1 MLVHLGE
8 EEYSFPS
15 PALAQLADHTEL
27 HQRGDWRALRAE
39 LEGRGYLRVRGLH
52 LREQVLAARTGLRH
66 HLALLEHIQK
76 YFSCPRIYPKIF
88 QLSQVPEYIQKYF
101 SCPGIYPKLRR

>member
-52 LREQVLAARTGLRH
+52 LREQVLAARTGLRQH
-66 HLALLEHIQK
+66 SAVLL
-76 YFSCPRIYPKIF
+76 
-88 QLSQVPEYIQKYF
+88 EYIQKYF
-101 SCPGIYPKLRR
+101 SSPGIYPKYFSCHRIYPKIFRLS